1 MLWRTG
7 ESNTS
12 PSDVEVHA
20 GDLEAPEVDRPMWQR
35 LDEQERSA
43 GRRTGLTRVTM
54 TSITDLL
61 RVAGQG

>member
-1 MLWRTG
+1 
-7 ESNTS
+7 
-12 PSDVEVHA
+12 
-20 GDLEAPEVDRPMWQR
+20 MWQR